1 MFYFYTM
8 YVVEA
13 DEYFF
18 MVQKDILKIWH
29 DQDPINAEEISR
41 TWQIANYQEDK
52 PNPFILDETLVERAY
67 FYEGS
72 LQGDMNGDGELN
84 ILDVVALVNII
95 LSENELN
102 PLGDMNGDGVYNILD
117 VVILA
122 NIILS

>member
-1 MFYFYTM
+1 
-8 YVVEA
+8 
-13 DEYFF
+13 

-29 DQDPINAEEISR
+29 DQDTVNAEEISR

-95 LSENELN
+95 LSENESN
-102 PLGDMNGDGVYNILD
+102 PLADMN
-117 VVILA
+117 
-122 NIILS
+122 